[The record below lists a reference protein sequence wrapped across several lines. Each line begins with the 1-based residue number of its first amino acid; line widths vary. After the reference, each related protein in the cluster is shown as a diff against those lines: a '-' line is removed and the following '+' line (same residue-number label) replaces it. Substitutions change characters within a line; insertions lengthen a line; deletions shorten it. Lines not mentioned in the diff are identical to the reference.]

1 MGPCFHGFLRVLLT
15 LTRRHSRWFYS
26 GRSVVRGVKAQA
38 SCEPCAH
45 ANSIS
50 KVKTFGWDFVWQR
63 REIAEDESNT
73 RLLPFGLS
81 AFPLTLP
88 LTRLCLCF
96 FPPSLIISIII
107 FSICWVMQTWRERE
121 PAWTAAGIYPNIL
134 LGPPR
139 SLQMEPGL
147 STPEYPPPPLRTV
160 PFTTGKQLGFWPS
173 WKAKRDSITP
183 GNRIQTEG
191 ELKLA
196 DQLLGPLL
204 FPVICGSVSNI
215 SVNRLRMARNTR
227 HVAKEITSILSGLFK
242 CSCWWVVAGYK
253 ENPNESQSQ
262 NFSSDLWP
270 LQKCLLK
277 GEIYDTADEQWH
289 TAWPSSSSGV

>member
-38 SCEPCAH
+38 SCEPRAH

-50 KVKTFGWDFVWQR
+50 KVKKFGWDFVWQR

-139 SLQMEPGL
+139 SLQTEPGL
-147 STPEYPPPPLRTV
+147 STPEYPPVTHGPFHNRKIARVLTLLESEEGLNHTWKQNTNWRRTKV
-160 PFTTGKQLGFWPS
+160 S
-173 WKAKRDSITP
+173 
-183 GNRIQTEG
+183 
-191 ELKLA
+191 
-196 DQLLGPLL
+196 
-204 FPVICGSVSNI
+204 GSVTG
-215 SVNRLRMARNTR
+215 A
-227 HVAKEITSILSGLFK
+227 ITV
-242 CSCWWVVAGYK
+242 SCHLW
-253 ENPNESQSQ
+253 
-262 NFSSDLWP
+262 FS
-270 LQKCLLK
+270 
-277 GEIYDTADEQWH
+277 
-289 TAWPSSSSGV
+289 